1 MVLHAQQMVFRRQN
15 LCKSVEL
22 FIYYF
27 FDHIKTMNCTD
38 FKPSQFLA
46 SIVVFCLAGLL
57 VNFSASSAFAEK
69 EQVGL
74 NADVSTKIKLGK
86 AEVTSNSTTQANA
99 SAGNSGENAK
109 GGSNENY
116 QSHENAQSQ
125 TNAQAEYHENYKS
138 SYEKMSADSK
148 NPFTVETDKHL
159 YKSGDDV
166 KIEGSIWSGLITE
179 LGGANLVLIQVL
191 DNNGTIVNDGKT
203 QINGDGQYNT
213 EFTLPENAR
222 NGAYTINAKIDVSAD
237 LLGSLTLKTQ
247 ANLQSSTKFVVV
259 SPNAFAVK
267 AEGKDFDVKLA
278 TNSNVSNLQ
287 FDEQAKKISFTVS
300 GETGTKGTTDITI
313 PKSLLSGNI
322 SVMIDGQV
330 MSQADVIE
338 TANTQDETTLEIN
351 YHHSIHTIDVV
362 GTNAVPEFPTS
373 LLVMATA
380 IGLLVIF
387 VSTRQSI
394 LKSLYKF

>member
-1 MVLHAQQMVFRRQN
+1 
-15 LCKSVEL
+15 
-22 FIYYF
+22 
-27 FDHIKTMNCTD
+27 MNCTN

-46 SIVVFCLAGLL
+46 SIAVFSLVGLL
-57 VNFSASSAFAEK
+57 VNFSTYSAFAEK

-74 NADVSTKIKLGK
+74 NADVSTKINLGK
-86 AEVTSNSTTQANA
+86 TEVTSNSTTQANA
-99 SAGNSGENAK
+99 SAGNSGENTK
-109 GGSNENY
+109 GESNENY
-116 QSHENAQSQ
+116 KSQENTQSQ

-148 NPFTVETDKHL
+148 NSFTVETDKHL

-179 LGGANLVLIQVL
+179 LGGANLVSIQVL
-191 DNNGTIVNDGKT
+191 DNNGTIVNDGKS

-213 EFTLPENAR
+213 EFTLPDNAK

-267 AEGKDFDVKLA
+267 AEGKDFDVELA
-278 TNSNVSNLQ
+278 SNSNVSNLQ
-287 FDEQAKKISFTVS
+287 FDEQAKKISFIVS
-300 GETGTKGTTDITI
+300 GETGTKGITDITI

-330 MSQADVIE
+330 MSQTDVIE
-338 TANTQDETTLEIN
+338 TSDTQDKTTLEIN
-351 YHHSIHTIDVV
+351 YHHSTHTIEVV
-362 GTNAVPEFPTS
+362 GTNAVPEFPAS
-373 LLVMATA
+373 VLVMVTA

-387 VSTRQSI
+387 GSTRQSVI
-394 LKSLYKF
+394 KSLYKF